1 MVLEW
6 MSQYKHRTSRHLS
19 VETNVITHDNGA
31 ILFNDL
37 LSEAKSLALKAREGK
52 TVIFTSWGPEWR
64 PFGQPRSKR
73 LLGQLF

>member
-31 ILFNDL
+31 ITTNFHWFRTWETFN
-37 LSEAKSLALKAREGK
+37 K
-52 TVIFTSWGPEWR
+52 V
-64 PFGQPRSKR
+64 
-73 LLGQLF
+73 